1 MNEAG
6 VVVAPRM
13 GAIRIS
19 PYLYNTIEDIDRAVG
34 IVQSILIEDK
44 G

>member
-1 MNEAG
+1 
-6 VVVAPRM
+6 M

-19 PYLYNTIEDIDRAVG
+19 PHLYNAIEDIDRAVG
-34 IVQSILIEDK
+34 IVQSILEEEK